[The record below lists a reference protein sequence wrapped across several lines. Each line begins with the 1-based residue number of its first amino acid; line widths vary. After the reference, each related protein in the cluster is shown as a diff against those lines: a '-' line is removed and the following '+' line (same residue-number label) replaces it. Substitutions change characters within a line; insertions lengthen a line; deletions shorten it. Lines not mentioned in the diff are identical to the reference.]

1 MTRLM
6 GSAPLLC
13 YILIALPVKYV
24 LCSWALFD
32 ITLLFFFTDT
42 HQLLE
47 QLLLCKLLAIE

>member
-47 QLLLCKLLAIE
+47 QLLLCKFLAIE